1 MCLKIEDLKR
11 FTEEQAKNYF
21 EMIKEEIKNT
31 HDNFI
36 IINGKANSGKTT
48 IANKLAEHFSYNE
61 NLRTLYFS
69 LETSKSTLEEKIRCS
84 ENLVIYDKPINISEM
99 ISKINELKAEFV
111 VIDYLQ
117 LIKFVKE
124 NCLSRN
130 KELELIKY
138 DLRNLS
144 DKLNIKIVVTSYV
157 S

>member
-99 ISKINELKAEFV
+99 ISKINELKAELV

-117 LIKFVKE
+117 LIKFVKD
-124 NCLSRN
+124 NCLSKD

>member
-1 MCLKIEDLKR
+1 MCLKTEDLKR

-21 EMIKEEIKNT
+21 EMIKEEINNT

-36 IINGKANSGKTT
+36 IISGKANSGKTT

-117 LIKFVKE
+117 LIKFVKD
-124 NCLSRN
+124 NCLSKD